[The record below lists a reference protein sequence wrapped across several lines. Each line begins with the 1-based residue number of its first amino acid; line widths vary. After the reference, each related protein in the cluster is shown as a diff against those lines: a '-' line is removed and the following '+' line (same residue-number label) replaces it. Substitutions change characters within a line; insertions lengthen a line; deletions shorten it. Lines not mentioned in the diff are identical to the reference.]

1 MTIESEIVLVR
12 PLSKRNGL
20 TLTWLGGVSL
30 LLGLGFFLTWPAM
43 FAIGLMFFSVGAIC
57 LILGLAKVYE
67 PETTIALDN
76 KGLTYFHR
84 RGKVSIAWDN
94 IARVDIPRV
103 TNGLDIIELSYLGIK
118 LKQLSPILD
127 NISPRLATGL
137 LTEQRPLLVTAASQ
151 DEGLATLE
159 AYLGAEFGPLVI
171 GGDRY
176 RGVLAMF
183 GHRCVMLDTR
193 LGYHLYI
200 PHDSLDREPKDFIK
214 LLRQRIAQCG
224 YSAD

>member
-1 MTIESEIVLVR
+1 MAIESEIVSVR

-20 TLTWLGGVSL
+20 TLTWLGGLSL
-30 LLGLGFFLTWPAM
+30 LLGFGLFLTLPAL
-43 FAIGLMFFSVGAIC
+43 FAVGLMFFSLGAIS

-67 PETTIALDN
+67 PETTLSLDD

-84 RGKVSIAWDN
+84 RGKVFIGWDN

-103 TNGLDIIELSYLGIK
+103 TNGLDTIELSYIGIK
-118 LKQLSPILD
+118 LKHLNPILD
-127 NISPRLATGL
+127 NISLRLAAGL

-151 DEGLATLE
+151 DADLATLE
-159 AYLGAEFGPLVI
+159 TYLGAEFGPLVI
-171 GGDRY
+171 EGDRY

-214 LLRQRIAQCG
+214 LLRQRIAQCCF
-224 YSAD
+224 STE

>member
-1 MTIESEIVLVR
+1 MTIESEIMSVR

-20 TLTWLGGVSL
+20 TLTWLGGLSL
-30 LLGLGFFLTWPAM
+30 LLGLGLFLTWPAL
-43 FAIGLMFFSVGAIC
+43 FAAGLMFFSLGAIS

-67 PETTIALDN
+67 PETTLSLDD

-84 RGKVSIAWDN
+84 RGKVSIDWDN
-94 IARVDIPRV
+94 IQRVDIPRV
-103 TNGLDIIELSYLGIK
+103 TNGLDTIELSYLGIK
-118 LKQLSPILD
+118 LKHLNPILD
-127 NISPRLATGL
+127 NISLRLATGL

-151 DEGLATLE
+151 DADLATLE
-159 AYLGAEFGPLVI
+159 TYLGAEFGPLVI
-171 GGDRY
+171 EGDRY

-200 PHDSLDREPKDFIK
+200 PHDSLDREAKDFIK
-214 LLRQRIAQCG
+214 LLRQRIAQV
-224 YSAD
+224 SRLAD